1 MSFKDYFQQRL
12 LLEANPEK
20 RVEFLYNKYARK
32 IDDLW
37 MKRFSW
43 FKTFSDVTA
52 NHRALSDKTENV
64 VNTFRDKK
72 IREFIQNIVF
82 EVDPTQGEYSD
93 WIIKNYLKLPKE
105 YTERWKEDASQITS
119 DLIKYIK
126 YKKYFKQ
133 LTADDVYNA
142 MLSSNN
148 MNLEI
153 VAADTKNI
161 LQNANRLNDINSIT
175 SFNHLFQVLKYLR
188 SFIQKDQEKEA
199 YNKAAKDVE
208 KVYESDEWLIL
219 IPKTKEAS
227 CLYGKDTRWC
237 TAAENS
243 HNYFDS
249 YNRKGPLYIF
259 IEKETQAKWQFHFQE
274 EQYMDAED
282 SQIDLVE
289 FINDN
294 PELKDII
301 LDLAEKNE
309 STDVIMR
316 LAPERIINKIL
327 TAHKEGKID
336 ITHKELIRD
345 SMRIALKV
353 GHIIPELV
361 NDVQRVIYFAPND
374 IHMTVN
380 DWQDLDAFILDQ
392 SRTKNDRL
400 FALKVLEDDYSDYWH
415 SNLSYDD
422 SYWEWL
428 NDKSKTLLKEYIKN
442 KYDVDV
448 ESVEEM
454 EDIIDENDDDYIKDL
469 LTSSFDRIYE
479 QCQND
484 ARYNAVI
491 KCFTHVFGDNYK
503 WIDSRLH
510 FTGISAKQVEDWCST
525 IENFSSSTHNNNIV
539 SLRYFYGELAE
550 ALEDEH
556 ELKTPDYDREM
567 NNAYPSE
574 HDKNAES
581 LKQEFNEYFGNEIDV
596 GESPEEKKEREI
608 MKQGQKELDLN
619 NFKQF
624 THNKIGKH
632 NKVPDK
638 KFDRKEL
645 KKGEEIEHEHTD
657 SKKIAK
663 KIAKDHLSEI
673 PDYYERLDKM
683 EKKAKKEL
691 DLSQKGF
698 KQFFVIKEESAPAFK
713 TFYHVTRSENT
724 PHILRDGLTPQV
736 GARSQLY
743 GEKGD
748 GGAVY
753 LFPTKADAE
762 DAVMNWMGDEFDE
775 AESLDL
781 LKIMV
786 PETFKL
792 DRDPNSFEIVSRYG
806 IPKEY
811 IYLVQTNI

>member
-20 RVEFLYNKYARK
+20 RVEFLYNKYAIK
-32 IDDLW
+32 LIDCW
-37 MKRFSW
+37 KKVYNSSPTMNKP
-43 FKTFSDVTA
+43 KATISDYVA
-52 NHRALSDKTENV
+52 KS
-64 VNTFRDKK
+64 

-82 EVDPTQGEYSD
+82 QVDPSQGEYSD

-105 YTERWKEDASQITS
+105 YVKRWEEDSSKITS

-142 MLSSNN
+142 MLSSND

-199 YNKAAKDVE
+199 YSKAAKDVE

-219 IPKTKEAS
+219 IPKTREAS

-243 HNYFDS
+243 YNYFDS

-259 IEKETQAKWQFHFQE
+259 IEKETQHKWQFHFQE

-282 SQIDLVE
+282 SQIDLIE
-289 FINDN
+289 FVKDN

-345 SMRIALKV
+345 SMRIALKL
-353 GHIIPELV
+353 GHIVPELV
-361 NDVQRVIYFAPND
+361 NEVQRVIYFAPND

-380 DWQDLDAFILDQ
+380 DWEDLDAFILDQ

-400 FALKVLEDDYSDYWH
+400 FALKVLEGDVYEHWYSD
-415 SNLSYDD
+415 NSYDD
-422 SYWEWL
+422 SYWEWI
-428 NDKSKTLLKEYIKN
+428 NDQSKTLLKEYIKN

-448 ESVEEM
+448 ESIEEM

-469 LTSSFDRIYE
+469 LTTSFDRIYE

-510 FTGISAKQVEDWCST
+510 FTGISAKQVEDWCLS
-525 IENFSSSTHNNNIV
+525 IENNASTTYDKTV
-539 SLRYFYGELAE
+539 SLRYFYNELAE
-550 ALEDEH
+550 ALEEEH
-556 ELKTPDYDREM
+556 ELKAPDYDREM
-567 NNAYPSE
+567 NNAYPSK

-596 GESPEEKKEREI
+596 GESSEEKKEREI
-608 MKQGQKELDLN
+608 MKQGKKELDLN

-624 THNKIGKH
+624 THSKIGKH

-638 KFDRKEL
+638 KFNKTEL

-683 EKKAKKEL
+683 EKKKKKEL

-698 KQFFVIKEESAPAFK
+698 KQFFTIKEETQPVFK

-724 PHILRDGLTPQV
+724 PHIMRDGLTPQV
-736 GARSQLY
+736 GVRSQIY
-743 GEKGD
+743 GENSD
-748 GGAVY
+748 AVY

-762 DAVMNWMGDEFDE
+762 DAVMNWLGDEFDE

-786 PETFKL
+786 PDTFEL
-792 DRDPNSFEIVSRYG
+792 DRDPNSFEVISRYG

-811 IYLVQTNI
+811 IYIVQKNI